1 MALAS
6 FPAFQEQQWSL
17 MRIFHTL
24 SWAFAISPEARSFAW
39 APLASFWDSG
49 LFLPLYGTDLN
60 DGHKDFDCVA
70 LFGGRHD
77 HERWLHVALLDGE
90 KVRFAVH
97 ASTGRV

>member
-1 MALAS
+1 M
-6 FPAFQEQQWSL
+6 
-17 MRIFHTL
+17 
-24 SWAFAISPEARSFAW
+24 
-39 APLASFWDSG
+39 
-49 LFLPLYGTDLN
+49 FLPLYGTDLN